1 MSNSSFT
8 WKICSD
14 LTSGHQLFLDTCRN
28 EVITAFQ
35 GSLFSI
41 STHLS
46 MQGDGRHAELTQVWT
61 WVLLLTLLPGSWDL
75 RHVSLSVWVSVS
87 SGCEVGGGRNC
98 VSDGAPSSLG
108 FLEGSSG
115 AAKKVE
121 MGVKCWQG
129 HSHAKRELLWF
140 CILCFWLWI
149 NDFYR

>member
-8 WKICSD
+8 WKIHSA
-14 LTSGHQLFLDTCRN
+14 LTSGHQLFLDTCRK

-46 MQGDGRHAELTQVWT
+46 MQGDGRRVWT
-61 WVLLLTLLPGSWDL
+61 WVPLLTLLPGSWDTRASVIVYL
-75 RHVSLSVWVSVS
+75 GLSFLWLW
-87 SGCEVGGGRNC
+87 SGRGRDC

-149 NDFYR
+149 NDFYK